1 MTQPGG
7 YSPKDLHFGEEA
19 RSKLIQGLDKLYEAV
34 SSTLGPLGQT
44 VLIESPDHTRGITV
58 TKDGVTVA
66 KSISLL
72 DPVENL
78 AVRMVREAA
87 EKTASRA
94 GDGTT
99 TAIVIA
105 NAIINR
111 AYNWELDTSNIQ
123 TNVLRSF
130 DKAANFVIEQLHSKA
145 QHLDDQKL
153 LDVATISCNNDP
165 HIGKIIAQTY
175 KDVGKSGIVTI
186 EKSDSSTTYSETTKG
201 IKIDRGY
208 SSHLFI
214 NDHKKDQCILNDVH
228 VLVCDAEI
236 NNILAIEA
244 VLKPIISENKK
255 LLIVAPC
262 SQNVINTLAANVM
275 KNNLKLC
282 TIIPPNFGYK
292 QQELMNDIALS
303 VGATYFSESTGDDL
317 SLITLKDLG
326 IAQKVIVS
334 KSETI
339 IIKDETIDNKD
350 QIEER
355 VEQLREQEKLTEDNA
370 EKKFVRQRIATLTG
384 AIGVIHVGGATDLEQ
399 KELYDRVDD
408 AVHAV
413 KAALDEGILP
423 GGGVAL
429 RDIYYKHYITKGKAR
444 YETNDPETIAYQIIL
459 EAIYDPFNKIK
470 LNAGI
475 KLNTPTIKDLM
486 DEEVEPEGMGV
497 NVKTSEKGN
506 MIEMGII
513 DPLKVTKEAL
523 LNAVA
528 VSKSILS
535 TNAIVT
541 MARTYESKN

>member
-339 IIKDETIDNKD
+339 IIKDESIYNKD
-350 QIEER
+350 QVEER

-486 DEEVEPEGMGV
+486 DEEVEQEGMGV

>member
-486 DEEVEPEGMGV
+486 DEEVEQEGMGV

>member
-350 QIEER
+350 QVEER